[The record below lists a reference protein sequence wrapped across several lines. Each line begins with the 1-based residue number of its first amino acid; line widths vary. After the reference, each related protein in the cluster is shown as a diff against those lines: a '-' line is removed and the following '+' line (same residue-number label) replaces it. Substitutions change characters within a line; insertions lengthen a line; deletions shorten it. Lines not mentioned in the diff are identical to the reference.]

1 MNEIYPCRIIITS
14 DKQLA
19 QHYNEDPKNA
29 LSASSCITVEE
40 GFLLFEEKR
49 KIETIILING
59 EGEELIHS
67 LGKKTGWD
75 KKNMPNIVRIETSDS
90 YEDTTKTI
98 NNAIAKSSLL
108 LLGLATGAWVTSEA
122 WIAVEG
128 DIGGGGEEGGGD
140 GNG

>member
-75 KKNMPNIVRIETSDS
+75 KKNMPDIVRIETSDS

-98 NNAIAKSSLL
+98 NNTITKSSLL
-108 LLGLATGAWVTSEA
+108 FLGLAAGAWATSETGMEI
-122 WIAVEG
+122 WVEG
-128 DIGGGGEEGGGD
+128 GIGGGGD

>member
-19 QHYNEDPKNA
+19 QYYNEDPKNA
-29 LSASSCITVEE
+29 LAASCCITVEE
-40 GFLLFEEKR
+40 GFLLHEEKR

-67 LGKKTGWD
+67 IGKKIEWD
-75 KKNMPNIVRIETSDS
+75 KKNMPDIIRIETSDS

-108 LLGLATGAWVTSEA
+108 FLGLATGAWSASE
-122 WIAVEG
+122 IEMG
-128 DIGGGGEEGGGD
+128 IEIGGGGGD
-140 GNG
+140 GSG